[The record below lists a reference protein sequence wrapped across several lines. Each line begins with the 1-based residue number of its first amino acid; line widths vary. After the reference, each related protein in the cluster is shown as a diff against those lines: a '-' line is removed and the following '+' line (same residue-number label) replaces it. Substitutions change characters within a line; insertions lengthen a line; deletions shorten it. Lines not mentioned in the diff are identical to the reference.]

1 MNTTIIFQP
10 VISEKSIQL
19 GSVNKYTFKVDNRSN
34 VNQIKQAIEKLFK
47 VKVLKVNVSNVS
59 GKPKRMGKRKVSRS
73 NWKKA
78 VVTISKGQTIK
89 LFEDKGKKN
98 VS

>member
-1 MNTTIIFQP
+1 MNTTIIYRP
-10 VISEKSIQL
+10 VISEKSITM
-19 GSVNKYTFKVDNRSN
+19 GSVNKYTFKVDQRAN
-34 VNQIKQAIEKLFK
+34 VNQIKDAIEKLFK
-47 VKVLKVNVSNVS
+47 VKVLKVNILNVS
-59 GKPKRMGKRKVSRS
+59 GKPKRMGRRKVSRA

-89 LFEDKGKKN
+89 LFEDKGKKD